1 MAELVDIASLLER
14 QEGET
19 LDFKAT
25 SYDLLDK
32 RKNRDFA
39 KDLASL
45 ANTPREGDAYIVL
58 GVKKQLDGSFKLWGI
73 EKEIDDANLQDVAS
87 SFLEPTPRFVYE
99 VIPRDGVVLGLITI
113 QTGQETPAVPKKTED
128 PGFVQG
134 VIYFRRGSKNDAASI
149 PEQGR
154 IWDWFRS
161 GVVKDLS
168 PNVIVQT
175 W

>member
-1 MAELVDIASLLER
+1 MAEPIDIASLLER

-25 SYDLLDK
+25 SYDVSDK

-58 GVKKQLDGSFKLWGI
+58 GVKKQLDGSFNLWGI
-73 EKEIDDANLQDVAS
+73 EKEIDDANLQDAAS

-99 VIPRDGVVLGLITI
+99 VIPHDGVVLGLITDPDGSRDSGRAQKNGRSWLRPRRHLFQARI
-113 QTGQETPAVPKKTED
+113 QE
-128 PGFVQG
+128 
-134 VIYFRRGSKNDAASI
+134 
-149 PEQGR
+149 
-154 IWDWFRS
+154 
-161 GVVKDLS
+161 
-168 PNVIVQT
+168 
-175 W
+175 